1 MNNFFV
7 ITVPKKISFLLFF
20 VLIISSA
27 FSQKV
32 ITGRIIDANNDVL
45 AGTSIVIKGTNTGT
59 FADEKGEYK
68 ITVPDNNSVLQ
79 FTFLGYKSKSVTVGD
94 RSKIDITL
102 EEEIKELT
110 EAVVV
115 GYGVQKKI
123 NLTGAVSQISGKEL
137 LTAPAQNITNML
149 AGKIPGL
156 TAIQRTG
163 KPGADQATVYVRG
176 LNTFSGSNSPMMVVD
191 GVPRVSLYI
200 NPNDVE
206 SISVLKDA
214 SASVYG
220 VQGANGVIL
229 ITTKSG
235 SEGPAKISYDGS
247 ASITQ
252 NTAMPEFLNA
262 ADYMYWHNKA
272 REMDGLAPLWTADIQ
287 QKVMKGDPDGV
298 WGQTN
303 WMDMIFQT
311 SLMQQHNISASGGTQ
326 KVKYFASI
334 GIMDQDGTLI
344 NTHFTRYN
352 LRTNLDIQIA
362 KNLRFISGIAANRTD
377 RNWPGYDISDQGEF
391 NPVRQAITAIP
402 IIKSEYEGYPMAWV
416 SNVYANNAYAALTE
430 SGFKRQNSWRADT
443 NFKLEYDF
451 SDLTD
456 YLKGLKISV
465 FAAYNYSNTTDANFD
480 RYFELYTVNNTLDY
494 KVVGASGYSEGSGF
508 SKSASWGDSWLLRPM
523 IEYSRTFREKHYIS
537 TSLLYEASKY
547 FSSTMTG
554 TNRGYYSD
562 DPVDISMGTGTTLT
576 EKNVSGSYVYTGQA
590 AYIGRLNYAFESK
603 YLAEFAFR
611 HDGSYVF
618 APESRWGFFPS
629 FSLGYVISQEDFFQN
644 SISAIDYLKL
654 RASYGQAGS
663 DSVDPFL
670 YNSNFGISQNSMVLG
685 DKALAQFYTI
695 NPYVYRNL
703 TWATT
708 DTYNAGLEIDVWNRK
723 LNLEVDVFY
732 KLTRDILES
741 QGGTYPPSLA
751 SYYPSYK
758 NSGKVENKGFEIILK
773 HENKISRD
781 FRYNLSGTF
790 SFARNKVVS
799 RVLTDSYPSYR
810 AILGQSMNARYGFEY
825 IGLFQTQEEIDQYP
839 TAPSGQIRLGDLKYR
854 DVNGD
859 GIISSTYDYVKTG
872 YGDVPEISFSS
883 NWEAS
888 YRNFYINLLWQGV
901 THTDYELSGV
911 YSTGVTS
918 STPYTSTFAEGGNT
932 PYYLVENAWTP
943 EHTNA
948 EYPRLST
955 VSNGNNAWRSTRW
968 VVNGEYIRLK
978 TANFGFNVPKRALNK
993 TPFSDVNIYIAGTN
1007 LLTFSHF
1014 KYVDPE
1020 SPSVSRG
1027 YYPQQKTYSLGL
1039 NVTF

>member
-1 MNNFFV
+1 LCRKKFIGIFLFV
-7 ITVPKKISFLLFF
+7 VLFAM
-20 VLIISSA
+20 SG

-32 ITGRIIDANNDVL
+32 ITGRVVDKDNEALSGASVAL
-45 AGTSIVIKGTNTGT
+45 KGTTTGT
-59 FADEKGEYK
+59 FADDQGAFQ
-68 ITVPDNNSVLQ
+68 IIVPDKNAILEFSY
-79 FTFLGYKSKSVTVGD
+79 LGYKTQSLTVGD
-94 RSKIDITL
+94 RQTINIVM
-102 EEEIKELT
+102 EEEIRQLS
-110 EAVVV
+110 EAVIV
-115 GYGVQKKI
+115 GYGVQKRI
-123 NLTGAVSQISGKEL
+123 NMTGAVSQITSKEL
-137 LTAPAQNITNML
+137 LKAPMQNVSNML
-149 AGKIPGL
+149 TGKIPGL
-156 TAIQRTG
+156 TAMQRSG
-163 KPGADQATVYVRG
+163 KPGADEATLIVRG
-176 LNTFSGSNSPMMVVD
+176 LNSFAGSNSPMMVVD

-214 SASVYG
+214 SAAIYG

-247 ASITQ
+247 TTLTQ

-272 REMDGLAPLWTADIQ
+272 RALDGLTPLWSADIQ
-287 QKVMKGDPDGV
+287 QKVMKGDPESV
-298 WGQTN
+298 WGQTD
-303 WMDMIFQT
+303 WMDKIFQT
-311 SLMQQHNISASGGTQ
+311 SLMQQHNLSASGGTQ

-362 KNLRFISGIAANRTD
+362 KNLRFITGIAANRTD
-377 RNWPGYDISDQGEF
+377 RDWPGYDISDQGEF

-402 IIKSEYEGYPMAWV
+402 IIKSEFQGYPVAWI
-416 SNVYANNAYAALTE
+416 SNVYANNPYAALTE
-430 SGFKRQNSWRADT
+430 SGFKRQVSWRADT

-456 YLKGLKISV
+456 CLKGLKISV

-480 RYFELYTVNNTLDY
+480 RYYELYSVNNTFDE
-494 KVVGASGYSEGSGF
+494 KIVGASGYSEGSGF
-508 SKSASWGDSWLLRPM
+508 SKSASWGDSWLLRPQ
-523 IEYSRTFREKHYIS
+523 IEYSRTFGNHFVAA
-537 TSLLYEASKY
+537 SLLYEASKY
-547 FSSTMTG
+547 YSSTMTG

-562 DPVDISMGTGTTLT
+562 DPVDISMGTGTTIA
-576 EKNVSGSYVYTGQA
+576 EKTVSGSYLYTGRA
-590 AYIGRLNYAFESK
+590 AQIGRLNYAFANK

-611 HDGSYVF
+611 HDASYVF

-629 FSLGYVISQEDFFQN
+629 FSVGYVISQESFFQN
-644 SISAIDYLKL
+644 AFPAIDYLKL
-654 RASYGQAGS
+654 RASYGQAGN
-663 DSVDPFL
+663 DNVDPFL

-685 DKALAQFYTI
+685 DKAIAQFYTI

-708 DTYNAGLEIDVWNRK
+708 NSYNAGLELDLWNRK
-723 LNLEVDVFY
+723 LNLEFDVFY
-732 KLTRDILES
+732 KLTYDILES

-751 SYYPSYK
+751 SYYPSYR
-758 NSGKVENKGFEIILK
+758 NSGKVENKGFEIALK
-773 HENKISRD
+773 HENRLSSD

-790 SFARNKVVS
+790 AFARNKVIS

-883 NWEAS
+883 NMEAS
-888 YRNFYINLLWQGV
+888 YKDFYLSLLWQGV

-911 YSTGVTS
+911 YNTGVTS
-918 STPYTSTFAEGGNT
+918 STPYTSMFAEGGNT

-943 EHTNA
+943 EHTDA

-968 VVNGEYIRLK
+968 VVNGEYLRLK
-978 TANFGFNVPKRALNK
+978 NANFGYNIPEKVLRK
-993 TPFSDVNIYIAGTN
+993 TPFSRVNIYVAGTN